1 MTADLYMPTRCV
13 HFGEDDA
20 WRWYANIAVEMANG
34 ELSEDAQMQM
44 RTYYLEA
51 GLLRRMRQRFFRR
64 HFVLAVSDTIQQI
77 FATRSTPRILDL
89 GCGLGTQSILFA
101 ALGAKVIAL
110 DLDARALQV
119 LRERIKNYE
128 RKFGRTL
135 AIDVQVADSLT
146 FDYSMHSPI
155 DAVFSMFAF
164 NMMQPSELLVRRIL
178 DGCAADADICILD
191 GNNESWLARLVPSR
205 RRKVWSPD
213 KLRER
218 LSELGFDVVRH
229 GGGVSLPPAVWN
241 VRATK
246 LLTTLDDRLNR
257 SWLAPVSYFLIARR
271 RI

>member
-1 MTADLYMPTRCV
+1 
-13 HFGEDDA
+13 
-20 WRWYANIAVEMANG
+20 
-34 ELSEDAQMQM
+34 MQM